1 MTDEVRARASVDPG
15 SSDGSSSEGGLSDG
29 GATSSGPFWRRGLW
43 LENPALV
50 QLLGLCPLL
59 AVTTSVVNAV
69 GLGVATLFALVV
81 LSTCV
86 SATRRWVQPDV
97 RLPIYVLIL
106 ASAVT
111 MVDLAMHAWA
121 FELHERLGIFVP
133 LIVTNCAV
141 LGRAESFA
149 RRHSVRE
156 SFWDAV
162 SMGLGFGIVLC
173 VLGALREAF
182 GAGTLFAQAESLF
195 GPSAASWELPVVDGQ
210 GLGILASPPGA
221 FFGLALIALIVKA
234 LTQRAARARRGV

>member
-1 MTDEVRARASVDPG
+1 M
-15 SSDGSSSEGGLSDG
+15 
-29 GATSSGPFWRRGLW
+29 
-43 LENPALV
+43 

-69 GLGVATLFALVV
+69 GLGAATLFALVV

-162 SMGLGFGIVLC
+162 SMGLGFGIVLAC
-173 VLGALREAF
+173 LARYEKRLEWAPYSPKRKVFLDLPRPIGSFESSMGRVL
-182 GAGTLFAQAESLF
+182 ES
-195 GPSAASWELPVVDGQ
+195 
-210 GLGILASPPGA
+210 
-221 FFGLALIALIVKA
+221 
-234 LTQRAARARRGV
+234 